1 MVKSSFFLLLI
12 LFLTL
17 KAAENKSELHL
28 HILNGDVVSTKII
41 VSALNTMG
49 QRTTI
54 YRYTNDVQSSEMDIS
69 LSGRKAFDP
78 KYFKELLDESGIVL
92 TKGSVKNKSWSLEMN
107 ADQESW
113 NISSIT
119 VDEGAQLEKS
129 TLPFW
134 YRVESIKE
142 ISIEPSYGGR
152 WYPDIAVM
160 DGNMNVLGSLRTF
173 ISRERMSFSL
183 PEGSR
188 YLKVSSTNGMKLL
201 KEGTWIESI
210 DGR

>member
-1 MVKSSFFLLLI
+1 MVKNSFFLLLT

-78 KYFKELLDESGIVL
+78 KYFKELLSESGIVL
-92 TKGSVKNKSWSLEMN
+92 TKGSVKNKSWTLEMN

-113 NISSIT
+113 NIPSIT

-183 PEGSR
+183 PEVCG
-188 YLKVSSTNGMKLL
+188 V
-201 KEGTWIESI
+201 
-210 DGR
+210 